1 MAFARARIM
10 TRVPPSSIPEP
21 EALLETLRE
30 IHARIRDTV
39 IAACENTAVEHMA
52 KPVGEDAGDTIF
64 AIDRVSEEA
73 LLSEFEILA
82 RHWPMVLIAEGLGT
96 DGRAVL
102 TPGRD
107 PDAAVVR
114 VIVDPIDGTRGLM
127 YQKRPGWILTGVAPN
142 RGEATTLADVTLALQ
157 TEIPLIKQHL
167 SDSLWARVRPDGGFI
182 TGSERW
188 DRIRRTSL
196 PLIVR
201 PTGATT
207 IAQGFGNI
215 SRFFPGT
222 RGLLATIDD
231 EIVVELL
238 GPPPPNRVQAF
249 EDQYICTG
257 GQLYELMAG
266 HDRWAADLRPLV
278 WAQKNLRG
286 LCCHP
291 YDLSSELVARAH
303 GVIVTDAQ
311 GQSLR
316 APLDV
321 DSDIAWIG
329 YANAALR
336 DAVGPALRGGLV
348 RHGLLPAT

>member
-1 MAFARARIM
+1 
-10 TRVPPSSIPEP
+10 VP
-21 EALLETLRE
+21 EADALLDALRE

-39 IAACENTAVEHMA
+39 VAACETTAVERMA
-52 KPVGEDAGDTIF
+52 LPVGEDAGDTIF

-73 LLSEFEILA
+73 LLTEFEALA
-82 RHWPMVLIAEGLGT
+82 IRWPMVLIAEGLGN

-102 TPGRD
+102 TPGGD
-107 PDAAVVR
+107 PAAAVVR
-114 VIVDPIDGTRGLM
+114 IIVDPIDGTRGLM

-142 RGEATTLADVTLALQ
+142 LGEATTLADIVLALQ

-167 SDSLWARVRPDGGFI
+167 SDSLWAQALPDGSYVM
-182 TGSERW
+182 GSERW
-188 DRIRRTSL
+188 DRIHQTTH
-196 PLIVR
+196 PLAVH

-222 RGLLATIDD
+222 RGVLATIDD
-231 EIVVELL
+231 EIVAELL
-238 GPPPPNRVQAF
+238 GPPPPNRVHAF

-266 HDRWAADLRPLV
+266 HDRWVADLRPLV
-278 WAQKNLRG
+278 WARQSTRG

-291 YDLSSELVARAH
+291 YDLCSELVARAH
-303 GVIVTDAQ
+303 GVIVTDAL
-311 GQSLR
+311 GQALR

-321 DSDIAWIG
+321 DADIAWIG
-329 YANAALR
+329 YAN
-336 DAVGPALRGGLV
+336 PALRASVEPALTGALA
-348 RHGLLPAT
+348 RHGLA